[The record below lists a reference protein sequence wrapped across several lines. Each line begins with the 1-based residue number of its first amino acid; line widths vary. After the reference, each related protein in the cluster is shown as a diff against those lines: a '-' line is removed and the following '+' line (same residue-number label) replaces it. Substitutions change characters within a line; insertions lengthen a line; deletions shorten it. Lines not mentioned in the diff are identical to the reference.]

1 MFVLFKPFFDIL
13 AKAGAVGFYQYR
25 KIFDIVL
32 AFGHVLTKK
41 NVGKTD
47 SILLFYDL

>member
-1 MFVLFKPFFDIL
+1 MFCLVWVLSGMFVLFKPFFDIL

-41 NVGKTD
+41 RR
-47 SILLFYDL
+47 